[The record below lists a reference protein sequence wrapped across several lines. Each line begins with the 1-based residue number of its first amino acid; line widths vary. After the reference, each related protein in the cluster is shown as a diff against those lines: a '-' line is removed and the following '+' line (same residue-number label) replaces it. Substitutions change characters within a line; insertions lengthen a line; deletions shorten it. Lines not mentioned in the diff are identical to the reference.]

1 MKQKLLLII
10 LMVLPIMASA
20 QSEIIKNVEN
30 DDLYYNLRPEDKIA
44 IVVSNPYKRY
54 AGDIVINFYRNM
66 GMKVQK
72 TTMEIVLSK

>member
-10 LMVLPIMASA
+10 LMLLPIMASA
-20 QSEIIKNVEN
+20 QYEIIKNVEI

-54 AGDIVINFYRNM
+54 SGDIVINFYRNM